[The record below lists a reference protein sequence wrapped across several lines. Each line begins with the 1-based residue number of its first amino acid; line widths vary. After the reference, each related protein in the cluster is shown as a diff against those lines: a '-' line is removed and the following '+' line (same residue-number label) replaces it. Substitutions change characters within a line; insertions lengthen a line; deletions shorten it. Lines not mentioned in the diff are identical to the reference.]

1 MGAAAFLMAEFLDI
15 SYFTVAKAALIPAML
30 YYLSLFVQVD
40 LIAGRDRISVSESDV
55 QTVASV
61 LLDGWH
67 FAIPFGLLLAG
78 LFWWRL
84 DPEDSALLASVAI
97 VAVGFVRGYRGT
109 RLDLRALG
117 KVFVDTGIGMVDLIM
132 VVAAA
137 GFVIGILNITGL
149 GFALTLLLVDTIG
162 SNIDLLLAI
171 SAVICIIL
179 GMGMPTSGVYV
190 LLATLVAPS
199 LVQAGIEP
207 VAAHLFI
214 LYFGMM
220 SMITPPVAL
229 ASFAAA
235 TITRENPLVTGLAS
249 LRAGW
254 AAFFIPF
261 VFVST
266 PALLLAGG
274 SADIVSATAL
284 SAIGICA
291 VTAAIVGY
299 WSSQLSVLARL
310 AFAALGIAA
319 LPLGFLPIS
328 QFVHWIAALMATAGA
343 IVLIFSN
350 RIPLLTEH
358 ADSARRRRAQPLGGN
373 EK

>member
-1 MGAAAFLMAEFLDI
+1 
-15 SYFTVAKAALIPAML
+15 
-30 YYLSLFVQVD
+30 
-40 LIAGRDRISVSESDV
+40 
-55 QTVASV
+55 
-61 LLDGWH
+61 
-67 FAIPFGLLLAG
+67 
-78 LFWWRL
+78 
-84 DPEDSALLASVAI
+84 

-109 RLDLRALG
+109 RLDLRTLG
-117 KVFVDTGIGMVDLIM
+117 KVFVDTGVGMVDLIL

-214 LYFGMM
+214 LSFGMM

-235 TITRENPLVTGLAS
+235 TITKENPLATGIAS

-254 AAFFIPF
+254 AAFIIPF

-266 PALLLAGG
+266 PAILLDDRIA
-274 SADIVSATAL
+274 AVIEVTAL
-284 SAIGICA
+284 SAVGICA
-291 VTAAIVGY
+291 VTAGIVGF
-299 WSSQLSVLARL
+299 WSTRLSALARL
-310 AFAALGIAA
+310 GFIVLGFFS

-328 QFVHWIAALMATAGA
+328 GFAHWIAASLAIAGA
-343 IVLIFSN
+343 IAVMFS
-350 RIPLLTEH
+350 RRVPFLKEH
-358 ADSARRRRAQPLGGN
+358 SDIASPEAGTTTGR
-373 EK
+373 K